1 MYRIALHHGWRLQ
14 SSFVDPR
21 DGAALS
27 RPGVTLEGWH
37 ETEAPRTVLCAL
49 IKDGTYPDVRVWPNP
64 FRVPDSSDAF
74 NEAQNLSQYSHL
86 PDGRNPW
93 RDPWWYRVQF
103 DLPALAAG
111 QRVWLNLDC
120 LNYRADVWL
129 NGTQIADREQ
139 IAGMFQRFRLDLTDH
154 VRPGA
159 NALALLLH
167 PVDHPGD
174 PQTQLE
180 VFGQVR
186 DFRTDLCNDVT
197 EVMSVGYD
205 CFPTVPDRNLGLIQE
220 VWLETTGPVDVRH
233 PFVRSQLDLP
243 DLNPARLTVSAD
255 LVNTT
260 GATVRGTLAGII
272 TDPAGRQVA
281 TFSRPVTLLS
291 HETREITITPT
302 DAPDLAL
309 TDPQLWWPNT
319 YGGQPLYALELTFSP
334 SGPWE
339 GSSAPDRAA
348 GRGLETP
355 PTETSVATRF
365 GIRRLDRD
373 LHEVDGAHGFRL
385 RVNGELIFQRGGYV
399 QPEMMFDWNRERVA
413 AELRYLAHAHLN
425 YIAFEDIPNPPD
437 WYLDLCDELGLM
449 LWNCYYDCYWL
460 QVNRPWNI
468 DVALLEDC
476 TVDIAR
482 RYRNHPSLVINM
494 AQNEGET
501 REDVYEMW
509 RRTMLRYDPD
519 RFLIPS
525 GSFPS
530 YRTGTPPWFDRELP
544 VGCNDYMPKTYS
556 WQLPAGYYQLVR
568 DFGNWMFMIESG
580 AASVPPLESLL
591 QFMPHLADLGP
602 NPGDDP
608 KWPLDEAWA
617 HFGANSYYEWFDRG
631 LRLMYGEPTDL
642 SDYLWKAHLTT
653 YDQHRGFFE
662 AVHHRM
668 WSLTSGFGEWKINS
682 AFPDIQWQL
691 YDWYLRPMVSLYAI
705 RKACAAFAIQLSPL
719 DRQVIAVNSTLAA
732 APGLQA
738 RAVAYD
744 ADLNILVEQSQDV
757 SLPANGCQNLF
768 VLELP
773 ESFVALPVY
782 FVKLELRD
790 GTGAV
795 VADNFYWLSARLED
809 VDVHFDP
816 AEYLKWPA
824 NKPMMT
830 PRQTPCLGEL
840 AGLPP
845 VQLALSASMEG
856 RRATVQVR
864 NESAHLAF
872 FIHARVLSGD
882 TEVLPAFWSDNYF
895 SLLPGESKDLTVELP
910 AADEPLAVALDGWN
924 ITPVIVNLRRD

>member
-1 MYRIALHHGWRLQ
+1 MMRSELRHGWKLQ

-21 DGAALS
+21 EGATLS
-27 RPGVTLEGWH
+27 RPGVALEGWH

-49 IKDGTYPDVRVWPNP
+49 IKDGTYPDVRVWPNA
-64 FRVPDSSDAF
+64 FRVPDSSDTF
-74 NEAQNLSQYSHL
+74 NEQQDLAQYSHL

-93 RDPWWYRVQF
+93 RDPWWYRVEC
-103 DLPALAAG
+103 DLPALTEG

-120 LNYRADVWL
+120 LNYRADVWV

-139 IAGMFQRFRLDLTDH
+139 VAGMFQRFRLDLTDH
-154 VRPGA
+154 VQAGT
-159 NALALLLH
+159 NALAILIH

-174 PQTQLE
+174 PQTQVE

-205 CFPTVPDRNLGLIQE
+205 CFPTVPDRNLGLVQE
-220 VWLETTGPVDVRH
+220 VWLDFTGPVDVRH
-233 PFVRSQLDLP
+233 PFVRSELEKIGSDP
-243 DLNPARLTVSAD
+243 IFPSARLTVSAE
-255 LVNTT
+255 LTNATA
-260 GATVRGTLAGII
+260 ATVRGTLAGVI
-272 TDPAGRQVA
+272 TDPDGRQVA
-281 TFSRPVTLLS
+281 AFSRPVTLLS

-302 DAPDLAL
+302 DAPELSLA
-309 TDPQLWWPNT
+309 DPQLWWPNT
-319 YGGQPLYALELTFSP
+319 YGAQPLYGLELNFTP
-334 SGPWE
+334 AG
-339 GSSAPDRAA
+339 AMNRA
-348 GRGLETP
+348 T
-355 PTETSVATRF
+355 TSTQTRF
-365 GIRRLDRD
+365 GIRRLDRE

-413 AELRYLAHAHLN
+413 AELRYLAHANFN
-425 YIAFEDIPNPPD
+425 YVVFEDIPNPPD

-449 LWNCYYDCYWL
+449 IWNCYYDCYWL
-460 QVNRPWNI
+460 QYNRPWNI

-476 TVDIAR
+476 TVDIAK
-482 RYRNHPSLVINM
+482 RYRNHPSLIINM

-509 RRTMLRYDPD
+509 RRTVLRYDPD

-530 YRTGTPPWFDRELP
+530 YRTGTPAWFARELP

-568 DFGNWMFMIESG
+568 DFRNWMFMIESG
-580 AASVPPLESLL
+580 AASVPPVESLL
-591 QFMPHLADLGP
+591 QFMPHLAALGA

-608 KWPLDEAWA
+608 RWPLDAAWA
-617 HFGANSYYEWFDRG
+617 HYGANSYYEWFDRG
-631 LRLMYGEPTDL
+631 LRLLYGEPGDL
-642 SDYLWKAHLTT
+642 SDYVWKAHLTT

-705 RKACAAFAIQLSPL
+705 RKACAPFALQLSPL
-719 DRQVIAVNSTLAA
+719 DRQVIAVNSTLAD

-744 ADLNILVEQSQDV
+744 MDLNVLVEQSLAVD
-757 SLPANGCQNLF
+757 LPANGCRDLF

-790 GTGAV
+790 GAGQLL
-795 VADNFYWLSARLED
+795 ADNFYWLSARLED

-816 AEYLKWPA
+816 AEFLTWPA

-840 AGLPP
+840 ADLPP
-845 VQLALSASMEG
+845 VELALSTSRTGDRVA
-856 RRATVQVR
+856 VQVR
-864 NESAHLAF
+864 NETGQLAF
-872 FIHARVLSGD
+872 FVRARVLRDGV
-882 TEVLPAFWSDNYF
+882 EVLPAFWSDNYF

-910 AADEPLAVALDGWN
+910 AVDGPLTVALDGWN
-924 ITPVIVNLRRD
+924 ITPASVGLA